1 MSKRM
6 SSRKRKDEWNPF
18 EFNPKTMKAR
28 FTPPR
33 AIHITERQFI
43 AYLAAAQERRE
54 EDERKWQSL
63 MDLYS
68 NTCRNGGDKQ

>member
-6 SSRKRKDEWNPF
+6 SKGVRKPRPVDLTSYRTDNTIVVPYDL
-18 EFNPKTMKAR
+18 FN
-28 FTPPR
+28 
-33 AIHITERQFI
+33 

-68 NTCRNGGDKQ
+68 NKCRNGGSYQ